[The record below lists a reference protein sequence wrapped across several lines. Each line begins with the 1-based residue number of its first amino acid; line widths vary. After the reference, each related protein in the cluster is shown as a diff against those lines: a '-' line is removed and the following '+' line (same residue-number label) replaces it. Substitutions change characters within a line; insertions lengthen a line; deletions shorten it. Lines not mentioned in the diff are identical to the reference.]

1 MERQSLVELMKLY
14 PTDKNVE
21 HSYGPVYDE
30 LLAPIR
36 DEMTSVLEIG
46 VYQGGSLR
54 VWRDYFP
61 NAHILGIDINPEA
74 LFTDVRISTARAD
87 ALQWSQLHP
96 VVSGRTFDLIID
108 DGGHKLHQQVM
119 ALFFLWPFQRR
130 GGMYV
135 IEDLEDSRFMPH
147 FSCFTNLE
155 IRDRRTIKNRWDDIL
170 LIFRKP

>member
-1 MERQSLVELMKLY
+1 MERPSIVELMRRY

-30 LLAPIR
+30 LFAPIR
-36 DEMTSVLEIG
+36 DRVASVLEIG
-46 VYQGGSLR
+46 VFQGGSLR

-61 NAHILGIDINPEA
+61 NAHVLGIDINPQA
-74 LFTDVRISTARAD
+74 LFTDVRIGTALAD
-87 ALQWSQLHP
+87 AQQWAQLHP
-96 VVSGRTFDLIID
+96 IVAGRTFDLIID
-108 DGGHKLHQQVM
+108 DGGHKLQQQVM
-119 ALFFLWPFQRR
+119 ALFFLWPFLRP
-130 GGMYV
+130 GGMYI

-155 IRDRRTIKNRWDDIL
+155 IIDRRTIKNRWDDIL